1 MLPAILKIL
10 TPTLI
15 KTIIKYVTE
24 ENELVEKIAKLLDKY
39 LDTEIDDLTNI
50 QEMVDLEKVEAR
62 LLQARQNNLNEV
74 NGGSK

>member
-1 MLPAILKIL
+1 MNIGQ
-10 TPTLI
+10 
-15 KTIIKYVTE
+15 
-24 ENELVEKIAKLLDKY
+24 ENELIEKIAKLLDKY

-50 QEMVDLEKVEAR
+50 QDMVDLEKVEAR

>member
-1 MLPAILKIL
+1 MNIGQ
-10 TPTLI
+10 
-15 KTIIKYVTE
+15 
-24 ENELVEKIAKLLDKY
+24 ENELIEKIAKLLDKY

>member
-1 MLPAILKIL
+1 M
-10 TPTLI
+10 TL
-15 KTIIKYVTE
+15 TE
-24 ENELVEKIAKLLDKY
+24 ENELIEKIAKLLDKY

>member
-1 MLPAILKIL
+1 M
-10 TPTLI
+10 TL
-15 KTIIKYVTE
+15 TE
-24 ENELVEKIAKLLDKY
+24 ENELIEKIAKLLDKY

-74 NGGSK
+74 NGGSR